1 LWPYVAIVSGLSILD
16 CPFGFLLRLFK
27 TDLLALAFVGTYMYL
42 DEEFEQT
49 KGVIRIRKSKDRQCN
64 DQKKK
69 DKQRSTKH
77 YTEN

>member
-16 CPFGFLLRLFK
+16 CPFGLLLRLFK

-49 KGVIRIRKSKDRQCN
+49 KGR
-64 DQKKK
+64 
-69 DKQRSTKH
+69 
-77 YTEN
+77 